1 MYNIAMIGAG
11 YVGLVSAA
19 CFAHMGFNVICLDFD
34 KDKIKRLNS
43 ARVPI
48 YEPGLEDMLR
58 ENIDAGRLYFT
69 DDYKTAVSKAQVV
82 FIAVGTPS
90 DEDGS
95 ADLRYVIQAAVSIA
109 GCLDKYTVIVNKSTV
124 PLGTGQL
131 VKQTVKSELEKHG
144 KDISFD
150 VVSNPEFL
158 REGSA
163 IQDFMKPDRVIIG
176 TESQKAQ
183 DIMAQV
189 YKGLPVIFSD
199 IETAELIKYASN
211 AYLSTKI
218 SFMNEI
224 ALLCE
229 EAGADVSVVSRAM
242 GRDTRI
248 GSEYLSPGPGYG
260 GSCFPKDTRAL
271 VSMGRDYGVNMSVVE
286 ATIRANENQ
295 RRHMVLRIVNALHG
309 AKGRRIAVLGLSFK
323 PETDDVREAPAV
335 GIVKALVYRGAQV
348 HVYDPAAMENTKEKS
363 LAGLNVSFEKS
374 AFDAVY
380 KADAVVVVTEWN
392 EFKQLDMKSVL
403 EAMAGKH
410 LFDLRN
416 IYSRDAM
423 EELGYTYY
431 GVGRMRAV

>member
-1 MYNIAMIGAG
+1 
-11 YVGLVSAA
+11 
-19 CFAHMGFNVICLDFD
+19 
-34 KDKIKRLNS
+34 
-43 ARVPI
+43 
-48 YEPGLEDMLR
+48 
-58 ENIDAGRLYFT
+58 
-69 DDYKTAVSKAQVV
+69 
-82 FIAVGTPS
+82 
-90 DEDGS
+90 
-95 ADLRYVIQAAVSIA
+95 
-109 GCLDKYTVIVNKSTV
+109 
-124 PLGTGQL
+124 
-131 VKQTVKSELEKHG
+131 
-144 KDISFD
+144 
-150 VVSNPEFL
+150 
-158 REGSA
+158 
-163 IQDFMKPDRVIIG
+163 
-176 TESQKAQ
+176 
-183 DIMAQV
+183 
-189 YKGLPVIFSD
+189 
-199 IETAELIKYASN
+199 
-211 AYLSTKI
+211 
-218 SFMNEI
+218 
-224 ALLCE
+224 
-229 EAGADVSVVSRAM
+229 M